1 VLDIRGSG
9 FPDQLRRELET
20 AWRTAVF
27 DTAVDEKRVSLVVG
41 PGPPATVRVIRF
53 TGNQLSELVVEGA
66 VAWSADQVAA
76 VAGVTAGAVYT
87 AGLAEV
93 VRTYW
98 SRIVAPDSTRSAFA
112 SNRRSARRLPVDAP

>member
-1 VLDIRGSG
+1 MLDIRGSG

-53 TGNQLSELVVEGA
+53 TGNQQLSGEQLDLVITPDRDADAWAGGDALIEA
-66 VAWSADQVAA
+66 VVATYQTRGFLEA
-76 VAGVTAGAVYT
+76 TAKLAR
-87 AGLAEV
+87 AGL
-93 VRTYW
+93 
-98 SRIVAPDSTRSAFA
+98 
-112 SNRRSARRLPVDAP
+112 RRRDGGTGRRDQ